1 MANAT
6 NSITE
11 ERAIGRGLIA
21 APFAAAAVGFLF
33 PVWSL
38 RPGTTIGNPLEAA
51 LVMALLFGLTAT
63 LITMCLAYPL
73 ALLLRKRGAVNLL
86 TALASGVLLG
96 NVPAA
101 IGIIGTLITT
111 GSVYLGGFM
120 RASTVGSIAG
130 IAAAGAFWTLAG
142 PHVARRA

>member
-6 NSITE
+6 DSITD

-21 APFAAAAVGFLF
+21 APFAAAVVGFLL
-33 PVWSL
+33 PIWSFG
-38 RPGTTIGNPLEAA
+38 PGRTIGYPIQAA
-51 LVMALLFGLTAT
+51 LVMAVLFGLSGT
-63 LITMCLAYPL
+63 LITMCVAYPL
-73 ALLLRKRGAVNLL
+73 ALLLRKRGAVNLV
-86 TALASGVLLG
+86 TAIVSGAVLG

-120 RASTVGSIAG
+120 LASAVGSTAG
-130 IAAAGAFWTLAG
+130 IAAAGAFWMLAR
-142 PHVARRA
+142 PHFARRA